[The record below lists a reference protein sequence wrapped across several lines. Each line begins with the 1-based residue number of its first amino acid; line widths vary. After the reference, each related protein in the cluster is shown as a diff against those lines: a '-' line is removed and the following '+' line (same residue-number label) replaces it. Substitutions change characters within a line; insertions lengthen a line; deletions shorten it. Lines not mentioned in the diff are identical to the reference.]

1 MPFRIP
7 VIRFIGSLTT
17 HSTRRLDSILF
28 IVLSH
33 VVNCRW
39 RSAGVNTSVRH
50 LLGILKGEP
59 MSNNYKRAEQE
70 ARWFFEHISAEADAL
85 NAKINSYADRMGR
98 ITKRENPAEF
108 DAIIKGSAA
117 DLELFAQR
125 IEALLPDYT
134 RNLELLTEGFAET
147 VKSLDPA
154 TDAGA
159 QELEGMRREARALT
173 ETARGVKAKVTTL
186 RNIFATL
193 RDAN

>member
-1 MPFRIP
+1 
-7 VIRFIGSLTT
+7 
-17 HSTRRLDSILF
+17 
-28 IVLSH
+28 
-33 VVNCRW
+33 
-39 RSAGVNTSVRH
+39 
-50 LLGILKGEP
+50 

-193 RDAN
+193 RDANHDHRLTQSANRVISTVDNLFTAYEDLETFGLNVAFSADQK